1 MAPEAFLIGINGFP
15 NSNLYMKAK
24 TFTKLL
30 NLAHKMNVRLVPPGF
45 PSCTVITNP
54 NPNNRGLWWST
65 GGENLSQWTPGCEQW
80 DGSLLAIFWSI
91 LSLTRDFLLPRTDLV
106 RTDYGPTLFTLV
118 SMVRVN
124 FGRMY
129 WNIMSS
135 EHGWIFFQE
144 ILILL
149 SRGFGKRLMYKKKA

>member
-1 MAPEAFLIGINGFP
+1 MPPEAFLIGINGFP
-15 NSNLYMKAK
+15 NSKIPINLYMKAK

-54 NPNNRGLWWST
+54 NNRGLWWRT

-135 EHGWIFFQE
+135 EHGWIFFQMP
-144 ILILL
+144 IFFMFFFFDKIHL
-149 SRGFGKRLMYKKKA
+149 